1 LLQPFL
7 RPFFHAD
14 ATISGGSAKSN
25 GGFPAAKMRRIIE
38 ESTAGFGAAP
48 RVRWRPAV
56 DDRLSRPARL
66 PPSADRGPADPPFG

>member
-1 LLQPFL
+1 
-7 RPFFHAD
+7 
-14 ATISGGSAKSN
+14 
-25 GGFPAAKMRRIIE
+25 MRRIIE

-66 PPSADRGPADPPFG
+66 PSSADRGPADPPFD